1 MSYRT
6 PIRLIDYIYIILTFF
21 LFTGVASP
29 ESLVISKHKYNLH
42 KGDIQFGVSEQILIK
57 EDLNYRFT
65 IKSNSAGIF
74 KLKKDNRMETTKYI
88 RNNGVIKPIFYKYVK
103 EKKDSINFIETFFD
117 LDNKYAYTINNNEK
131 YEHANIPY
139 SLDRLSVQIDFQEK
153 MKSGVFEYEYN
164 IIDKGRVRKYSFV
177 LHSDDVIETIFGQT
191 NTIVIKKLIENNK
204 RSTLTWYAVDHNYI
218 PVKVEQYRKKSLK
231 FTATLIQIYK

>member
-6 PIRLIDYIYIILTFF
+6 SIRLTDYIYIVFSFF
-21 LFTGVASP
+21 LFTGIASA
-29 ESLVISKHKYNLH
+29 ESLVISKYKYNLH
-42 KGDIQFGVSEQILIK
+42 KGNIQFGVSEQTLVR
-57 EDLNYRFT
+57 EGLNYRFT

-74 KLKKDNRMETTKYI
+74 KLKKDNRLETTKYI
-88 RNNGVIKPIFYKYVK
+88 KNNDVIKPISYKYVK
-103 EKKDSINFIETFFD
+103 EKKDSINSIETFFD

-153 MKSGVFEYEYN
+153 MKSGIFEYEYN
-164 IIDKGRVRKYSFV
+164 IVDKGRVRKYSFI
-177 LHSDDVIETIFGQT
+177 LHSDDVIETIFGET

-204 RSTLTWYAVDHNYI
+204 RSTLTWYAVDHNYV

-231 FTATLIQIYK
+231 FTATLDEINK

>member
-6 PIRLIDYIYIILTFF
+6 SIRLTDYIYIVFSFF
-21 LFTGVASP
+21 LFTGIASA
-29 ESLVISKHKYNLH
+29 ESLVISKYKYNLH
-42 KGDIQFGVSEQILIK
+42 KGNIQFGVSEQTLVR
-57 EDLNYRFT
+57 EGLNYRFT

-74 KLKKDNRMETTKYI
+74 KLKKDNRLETTKYI
-88 RNNGVIKPIFYKYVK
+88 KNNDVIKPISYKYVK
-103 EKKDSINFIETFFD
+103 EKKDSINSIETFFD

-153 MKSGVFEYEYN
+153 MKSGIFEYEYN
-164 IIDKGRVRKYSFV
+164 IVDKGRVRKYSFI
-177 LHSDDVIETIFGQT
+177 LHSDDVIETIFGET

-204 RSTLTWYAVDHNYI
+204 RSTLTWYAVDHNYV

-231 FTATLIQIYK
+231 FTATLTQIYK

>member
-1 MSYRT
+1 MSHRT

>member
-6 PIRLIDYIYIILTFF
+6 SIRLTDYIYIFFSFF
-21 LFTGVASP
+21 LFTGIASA
-29 ESLVISKHKYNLH
+29 ESLVISKYKYNLH
-42 KGDIQFGVSEQILIK
+42 KGNIQFGVSEQTLIR
-57 EDLNYRFT
+57 EGLNYRFT

-74 KLKKDNRMETTKYI
+74 KLKKDNRLETTKYI
-88 RNNGVIKPIFYKYVK
+88 KNNDVIKPISYKYVK
-103 EKKDSINFIETFFD
+103 EKKDSINSIETFFD

-153 MKSGVFEYEYN
+153 MKSGIFEYEYN
-164 IIDKGRVRKYSFV
+164 IVDKGRVRKYSFI
-177 LHSDDVIETIFGQT
+177 LHSDDVIETIFGET

-204 RSTLTWYAVDHNYI
+204 RSTLTWYAVDHNYV

-231 FTATLIQIYK
+231 FTATLTQIYK

>member
-6 PIRLIDYIYIILTFF
+6 SIRLIDYIYIIFSFF
-21 LFTGVASP
+21 LFTGIASA

-42 KGDIQFGVSEQILIK
+42 KGNIQFGVSEQTLVR
-57 EDLNYRFT
+57 EGLNYRFT

-74 KLKKDNRMETTKYI
+74 KLKKDNRLETTKYI
-88 RNNGVIKPIFYKYVK
+88 RNNGVIKPISYKYVK

-131 YEHANIPY
+131 YEHDNIPY

-153 MKSGVFEYEYN
+153 MKSGVFEHEYN
-164 IIDKGRVRKYSFV
+164 IIDKGRVRRYSFI
-177 LHSDDVIETIFGQT
+177 LHSDDVIETVFGET